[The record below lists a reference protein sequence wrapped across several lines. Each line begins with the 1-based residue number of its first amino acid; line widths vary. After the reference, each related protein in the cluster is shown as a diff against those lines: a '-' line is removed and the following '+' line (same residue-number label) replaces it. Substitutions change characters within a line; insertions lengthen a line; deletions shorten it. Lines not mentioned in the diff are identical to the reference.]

1 MPLSQVFEVLFE
13 FALKHVQ
20 EDILSVV
27 NFKCDPI
34 LIGLLLDKEGYFPAY
49 HMNKT
54 SQLTVALDGSVPDDE
69 VKLLLDMSF
78 EATAPKMRKKKK
90 EEYRRKRGEVFGDI

>member
-1 MPLSQVFEVLFE
+1 M
-13 FALKHVQ
+13 
-20 EDILSVV
+20 SVV

-34 LIGLLLDKEGYFPAY
+34 LIGSLLDKEGYFPAY

-54 SQLTVALDGSVPDDE
+54 SWIIVALDGSVPDDE

-78 EATAPKMRKKKK
+78 EATAPKMHKKIK